1 MSDLQMQK
9 DELLALPVS
18 VDLATAGR
26 AFGLGRTR
34 SYELARAGQFP
45 CRVIPVGRKFRVP
58 RSALLE
64 ALGIKDNTPDPEP
77 ATLCPD
83 PPSRGGIT
91 LPGACFGS
99 CSLCGTA
106 GQVGC
111 EGVNGL
117 RRGEHD

>member
-9 DELLALPVS
+9 EELLALPVS
-18 VDLATAGR
+18 VDLTTAGR

-64 ALGIKDNTPDPEP
+64 ALGIEDNAAGSGPAALCLARTPGGVRPCLRLALRLVSP
-77 ATLCPD
+77 AAP
-83 PPSRGGIT
+83 
-91 LPGACFGS
+91 
-99 CSLCGTA
+99 
-106 GQVGC
+106 Q
-111 EGVNGL
+111 L
-117 RRGEHD
+117 RWDVKV

>member
-1 MSDLQMQK
+1 MRCLLMSELQMQK

-18 VDLATAGR
+18 VDLTTAGR

-64 ALGIKDNTPDPEP
+64 ALGVADSTAD
-77 ATLCPD
+77 
-83 PPSRGGIT
+83 GG
-91 LPGACFGS
+91 PG
-99 CSLCGTA
+99 
-106 GQVGC
+106 V
-111 EGVNGL
+111 
-117 RRGEHD
+117 

>member
-18 VDLATAGR
+18 VDLTTAGR

-64 ALGIKDNTPDPEP
+64 ALGVKDSTAD
-77 ATLCPD
+77 
-83 PPSRGGIT
+83 G
-91 LPGACFGS
+91 LPG
-99 CSLCGTA
+99 
-106 GQVGC
+106 V
-111 EGVNGL
+111 
-117 RRGEHD
+117 

>member
-34 SYELARAGQFP
+34 SYELARAGEFP

-64 ALGIKDNTPDPEP
+64 ALGIKDNTADPEP
-77 ATLCPD
+77 ATLCLAHAL
-83 PPSRGGIT
+83 GE
-91 LPGACFGS
+91 A
-99 CSLCGTA
+99 
-106 GQVGC
+106 
-111 EGVNGL
+111 L
-117 RRGEHD
+117 RLLLARQRRSSGRV

>member
-18 VDLATAGR
+18 VDLTTAGR

-34 SYELARAGQFP
+34 AYELARAGQFP

-64 ALGIKDNTPDPEP
+64 ALGVEDRTADG
-77 ATLCPD
+77 
-83 PPSRGGIT
+83 S
-91 LPGACFGS
+91 PGM
-99 CSLCGTA
+99 
-106 GQVGC
+106 
-111 EGVNGL
+111 
-117 RRGEHD
+117 

>member
-9 DELLALPVS
+9 EELLALPVS
-18 VDLATAGR
+18 VDLTTAGR

-64 ALGIKDNTPDPEP
+64 ALGIEDNAAGSGP
-77 ATLCPD
+77 AALCLARTCGGL
-83 PPSRGGIT
+83 PPCPCLAPYPAPPAMRQ
-91 LPGACFGS
+91 LRW
-99 CSLCGTA
+99 
-106 GQVGC
+106 
-111 EGVNGL
+111 GVKV
-117 RRGEHD
+117 

>member
-34 SYELARAGQFP
+34 SYELARAGEFP

-64 ALGIKDNTPDPEP
+64 ALGIKDNAADPEP
-77 ATLCPD
+77 ATLCLGPH
-83 PPSRGGIT
+83 SRGGIT
-91 LPGACFGS
+91 LPDPALGPARSAAPRFRW
-99 CSLCGTA
+99 
-106 GQVGC
+106 V
-111 EGVNGL
+111 
-117 RRGEHD
+117 

>member
-9 DELLALPVS
+9 EELLALPVS
-18 VDLATAGR
+18 VDLTTAGR

-64 ALGIKDNTPDPEP
+64 ALGIKDNAAGSGPTALCLARTPGGVRPCLCLAPCPVHP
-77 ATLCPD
+77 AAPQLK
-83 PPSRGGIT
+83 
-91 LPGACFGS
+91 
-99 CSLCGTA
+99 
-106 GQVGC
+106 
-111 EGVNGL
+111 
-117 RRGEHD
+117 

>member
-34 SYELARAGQFP
+34 SYELARAGEFP

-64 ALGIKDNTPDPEP
+64 ALGIKDNTANPEP
-77 ATLCPD
+77 AALCPARTLRGASPC
-83 PPSRGGIT
+83 PP
-91 LPGACFGS
+91 S
-99 CSLCGTA
+99 CSLSSAAAQT
-106 GQVGC
+106 GC
-111 EGVNGL
+111 EGVSGL
-117 RRGEHD
+117 RRGEHDQPSA